1 MPTDRCKEWKKI
13 LPCFL
18 YGVFTKIGDPV
29 MRVLRNSGM
38 ERSIPVRRKLETA
51 NLESGLFTSAAA
63 GLDVFYAVRVRCDIP
78 EDDLKQRER

>member
-1 MPTDRCKEWKKI
+1 MEKNIAMFLVRSLYKDWR
-13 LPCFL
+13 PCYVCFA
-18 YGVFTKIGDPV
+18 
-29 MRVLRNSGM
+29 NSGT

-63 GLDVFYAVRVRCDIP
+63 GLDVFYAVCVRCDIP